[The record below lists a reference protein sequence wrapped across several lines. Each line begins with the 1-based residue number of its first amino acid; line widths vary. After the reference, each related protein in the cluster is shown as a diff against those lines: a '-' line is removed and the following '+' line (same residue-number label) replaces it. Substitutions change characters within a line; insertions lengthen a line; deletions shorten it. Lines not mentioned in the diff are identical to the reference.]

1 MQNGSE
7 NNNNNNAKG
16 REATR
21 HVPPREQRR
30 KASLGR
36 VDRYILLEHLGT
48 GGFGAVYRARD
59 QLTEIEVALKLVPS
73 YLSDSPDEL
82 ENIREN
88 FRLVAKLRHPNI
100 ANVQHLHTVEYVDPV
115 AETAIGVAPG
125 DAFIVMDYVRGRT
138 LTSYRHQFED
148 DVIPFDEALRIAAQ
162 IAEGLDFAHSQQVI
176 HRDIKPGNIIVTPE
190 GEVKI
195 LDFGLAAQIRASM
208 ASFSA
213 QGNSDTSGTPPYMPP
228 EQWSGR
234 PQGPRADQY
243 GLAVLFYEMIYGQV
257 PFASVFET
265 GDSSMM
271 YNVVQT
277 ETAPG
282 LRKLTRRQNRALS
295 KALSKNPGER
305 FDSCTAFV
313 RALGGRKFL
322 RECRA
327 RALRATGPGD
337 DSVPRKQVS
346 FMQVAWLIVTGLLAG
361 MLGWGMLA
369 AYKHYL
375 DMEVERIEQ
384 QHLQAMEN
392 VRGERVAAL
401 LENAKQARNQG
412 HAQEYAK
419 ALAELKNIAPDNPQV
434 RQLQES
440 PDAAVELS
448 KIIPL
453 RSEAKMKW
461 NRVDSIDRGQ
471 GLGEIIDRGKAVLAA
486 ANMLYEAE
494 EYQQALDRYRQVLAD
509 YDRLQELTAQRG
521 RALQQSKITRRA
533 RQEAIDAGAKNR
545 APEIV
550 KGAAELTESA
560 KSVFEQGDFTQAGR
574 LWASAAAE
582 YTKAEAIAKGMAA
595 ANKTRQAYEKALEQ
609 SDRSLLEKHGGTL
622 WNDVTQ
628 YVEEAEEMVEAGRWQ
643 RAAGLWEKARN
654 ILPRAVEEAME
665 NKKATSD
672 KNPDTDMP
680 KALKEARAAQA
691 LAKASAAR
699 IEKDWESMLH
709 FAREALNYS
718 PESDRAKE
726 LRRQALDH
734 IQPRLQIV
742 CEIDGRPVEGARVT
756 VGDVVQGATTPL
768 TVRLEPG
775 RKYPVTVA
783 LDPDRTEER
792 YAPFKTIYEAHET
805 GLKILRAELP
815 EVPLPTD
822 LSPVREAEYSA
833 VEKLAEGS
841 AAAVA
846 RQREAVE
853 ERLYLP
859 LEVRTVNAEIPL
871 RLIPG
876 GSFRRGVPEN
886 IPEVTPRPETGTFDG
901 DSTIEVLIPS
911 AFYASKYEI
920 TLGQWKTVM
929 GAEPEGMPEN
939 SSELWPVT
947 NITWS
952 QAVEFCSRL
961 NALQD
966 VAEGTYRLMNENEW
980 EYTCRAG
987 TSTPWYTGNQEQD
1000 ARRAGWYAGNSDG
1013 QLHPVGQRIPNAWGV
1028 FDSHG
1033 NAWEWCLDVYLPES
1047 QNTEKNRLDQNA
1059 AYRVI
1064 RGGGFD
1070 SALSHSRASHRAKN
1084 RKSNARP
1091 NLGFRIMRILGDE
1104 VPLPDAASP

>member
-1 MQNGSE
+1 MQNGSD
-7 NNNNNNAKG
+7 NNNNNATG
-16 REATR
+16 RGATR
-21 HVPPREQRR
+21 HIALREQRR
-30 KASLGR
+30 KANLGR

-115 AETAIGVAPG
+115 AEAAIGVAPG

-138 LTSYRHQFED
+138 LTSYRHQFEG
-148 DVIPFDEALRIAAQ
+148 DVIPFDEALHIAAQ

-176 HRDIKPGNIIVTPE
+176 HRDIKPGNIIVTTG

-213 QGNSDTSGTPPYMPP
+213 HGNSDTSGTPPYMPP

-257 PFASVFET
+257 PFSSVFET
-265 GDSSMM
+265 GDSTMM
-271 YNVVQT
+271 YHVVQT
-277 ETAPG
+277 ETAPI
-282 LRKLTRRQNRALS
+282 LRKLKRRQNRALS
-295 KALSKNPGER
+295 KALSKKPGER
-305 FDSCTAFV
+305 FDSCTSFV

-327 RALRATGPGD
+327 RALRATGPGGNG
-337 DSVPRKQVS
+337 VPQKKVS
-346 FMQVAWLIVTGLLAG
+346 YMQVAWLIVTGLLAG

-375 DMEVERIEQ
+375 DMAVERIEQ
-384 QHLQAMEN
+384 QHRQSMEK
-392 VRGERVAAL
+392 VRGERIAAL
-401 LENAKQARNQG
+401 LESAKQARNQG

-419 ALAELKNIAPDNPQV
+419 ALAELKNIAPGNPQV

-440 PDAAVELS
+440 PDAAVELA

-453 RSEAKMKW
+453 CSEAKMKW

-509 YDRLQELTAQRG
+509 YDRLQELTVQRG
-521 RALQQSKITRRA
+521 SALQQSRIARRA
-533 RQEAIDAGAKNR
+533 RQEALDAGAQNR
-545 APEIV
+545 APEIM

-560 KSVFEQGDFTQAGR
+560 KAVFEQGDFTRADR
-574 LWASAAAE
+574 LWTSAAAE

-595 ANKTRQAYEKALEQ
+595 ANKTRHAYEKAVEQ
-609 SDRSLLEKHGGTL
+609 SDRSLLEKYGGAH
-622 WNDVTQ
+622 WHDVNQ
-628 YVEEAEEMVEAGRWQ
+628 YAAEAEEMVQAGRWQ

-654 ILPRAVEEAME
+654 TLPRAVDEALE
-665 NKKATSD
+665 NKKAAPDENSD
-672 KNPDTDMP
+672 RDMP
-680 KALKEARAAQA
+680 NALKEARAAQA
-691 LAKASAAR
+691 LAKASAAK
-699 IEKDWESMLH
+699 IEEDWESMLH
-709 FAREALNYS
+709 FAREALNYA
-718 PESDRAKE
+718 PESDRAKD

-734 IQPRLQIV
+734 IQPRLQII
-742 CEIDGRPVEGARVT
+742 CEIGGRPVEGAGAA
-756 VGDVVQGATTPL
+756 VGDVVENATTPL

-775 RKYPVTVA
+775 RKYPVTVT

-805 GLKILRAELP
+805 GLKTLRAELP

-841 AAAVA
+841 AGAVA

-853 ERLYLP
+853 EHLYLP
-859 LEVRTVNAEIPL
+859 LEVKTVNAEIHL

-876 GSFRRGVPEN
+876 GSFRRGLAEKMPGVA
-886 IPEVTPRPETGTFDG
+886 PRPEMDTLGG

-929 GAEPEGMPEN
+929 GTEPEGTPDN

-952 QAVEFCSRL
+952 EAVEFCSRL

-966 VAEGTYRLMNENEW
+966 VAEGTYRLMDENEW

-987 TSTPWYTGNQEQD
+987 TSTPWYTGSQEED
-1000 ARRAGWYAGNSDG
+1000 ARRAGWYVGNSDG
-1013 QLHPVGQRIPNAWGV
+1013 QLHPAGQRIPNAWGV
-1028 FDSHG
+1028 FDCHG
-1033 NAWEWCLDVYLPES
+1033 NAWEWCMDVYFSES
-1047 QNTEKNRLDQNA
+1047 QSGEKTRLIQDA

-1084 RKSNARP
+1084 RKSNGRP
-1091 NLGFRIMRILGDE
+1091 NLGFRIMRILGE
-1104 VPLPDAASP
+1104 EASLPDVAAP